1 MVNLKSVTVTHKN
14 GTTALKRVSLRI
26 DDGEFVLING
36 HSGAGKSTIVRLLTA
51 EDVPTSG
58 EVVIDGVNT
67 KNLTHRQIPKFR
79 RRLGVVFQ
87 DFRLIPTMNVFD
99 NIAFAMRAVGRGR
112 KEIKKR
118 VAAVMEIVGL
128 TGKEKSLPTQLS
140 GGEQQRVALARAIV
154 NNPKMIIADEPTGNI
169 DPKMSAEVMDM
180 FSLINQTGITV
191 IVVTHEQAFV
201 DTLDARVITLDH
213 GNILN
218 DTAHPEV
225 AEELR
230 LRRAAQNG
238 DSEDEDKNEEEAVS
252 EKKAVPEKLRLYG
265 FCENERKLSFEAVLS
280 KSLFRMKIDIFP
292 DGRAAASVTDPASDE
307 EYTLHLS
314 DMASGS
320 FVGGVREDFEAL
332 LRDISEKC
340 FVSDVFRSD
349 ELKKLIA
356 YAKNTYGSDPEF
368 LWEDSPRCAILR
380 RADTGKWYCVIMAV
394 AARRIGIENDGEI
407 EIINLHGIPEDI
419 TADVG
424 KNGIYPGWHMN
435 KKHWY
440 TVVPDGALPLDEL
453 CRRVD
458 ESYRLAGKRK

>member
-112 KEIKKR
+112 KEIKKS

-252 EKKAVPEKLRLYG
+252 EKKAVPEKESVSETAAPAAEVSAPVQPEPAQPELTVVLPKA
-265 FCENERKLSFEAVLS
+265 ENTEEQNMAESEQIAVEAAETVSEETSETVEEEPSPEKNVAQKAEEFLASIGIDTEKIRTEQPTEIFVKESVETDETAADGTAEES
-280 KSLFRMKIDIFP
+280 KS
-292 DGRAAASVTDPASDE
+292 E
-307 EYTLHLS
+307 E
-314 DMASGS
+314 
-320 FVGGVREDFEAL
+320 EAEQ
-332 LRDISEKC
+332 R
-340 FVSDVFRSD
+340 
-349 ELKKLIA
+349 
-356 YAKNTYGSDPEF
+356 
-368 LWEDSPRCAILR
+368 
-380 RADTGKWYCVIMAV
+380 
-394 AARRIGIENDGEI
+394 
-407 EIINLHGIPEDI
+407 
-419 TADVG
+419 
-424 KNGIYPGWHMN
+424 
-435 KKHWY
+435 
-440 TVVPDGALPLDEL
+440 
-453 CRRVD
+453 
-458 ESYRLAGKRK
+458 

>member
-230 LRRAAQNG
+230 LRRAAQKG
-238 DSEDEDKNEEEAVS
+238 DSEEEDEYEEEVVS
-252 EKKAVPEKLRLYG
+252 EKKAVSEKEPVSETAAPAAEISAPVQPEPAQPELTVVLPKAENTEEQNMAESEQIAVEAAETVSEETSETVEEEPSPEKNVAQKAEEFLASIGIDTEKIRTEQPTEIFVKESVETDETAADG
-265 FCENERKLSFEAVLS
+265 TAEES
-280 KSLFRMKIDIFP
+280 KS
-292 DGRAAASVTDPASDE
+292 E
-307 EYTLHLS
+307 E
-314 DMASGS
+314 
-320 FVGGVREDFEAL
+320 EAEQ
-332 LRDISEKC
+332 R
-340 FVSDVFRSD
+340 
-349 ELKKLIA
+349 
-356 YAKNTYGSDPEF
+356 
-368 LWEDSPRCAILR
+368 
-380 RADTGKWYCVIMAV
+380 
-394 AARRIGIENDGEI
+394 
-407 EIINLHGIPEDI
+407 
-419 TADVG
+419 
-424 KNGIYPGWHMN
+424 
-435 KKHWY
+435 
-440 TVVPDGALPLDEL
+440 
-453 CRRVD
+453 
-458 ESYRLAGKRK
+458 

>member
-238 DSEDEDKNEEEAVS
+238 DSEEEDEYEEEVVS
-252 EKKAVPEKLRLYG
+252 EKKAVSEKEPVSETAVPAAEISAPVQPEPAQPELTVVLPKAENTEEQSIAESEQIAVEAAETVSEETSETVEEEPSPEKNVAQKAEEFLASIGIDAEKIRTEQPTEI
-265 FCENERKLSFEAVLS
+265 FVKESVETDETVADDSAEES
-280 KSLFRMKIDIFP
+280 KS
-292 DGRAAASVTDPASDE
+292 E
-307 EYTLHLS
+307 E
-314 DMASGS
+314 
-320 FVGGVREDFEAL
+320 EAEQ
-332 LRDISEKC
+332 R
-340 FVSDVFRSD
+340 
-349 ELKKLIA
+349 
-356 YAKNTYGSDPEF
+356 
-368 LWEDSPRCAILR
+368 
-380 RADTGKWYCVIMAV
+380 
-394 AARRIGIENDGEI
+394 
-407 EIINLHGIPEDI
+407 
-419 TADVG
+419 
-424 KNGIYPGWHMN
+424 
-435 KKHWY
+435 
-440 TVVPDGALPLDEL
+440 
-453 CRRVD
+453 
-458 ESYRLAGKRK
+458 

>member
-118 VAAVMEIVGL
+118 VSAVMEIVGL

-238 DSEDEDKNEEEAVS
+238 DSEDEDENEEEAVS
-252 EKKAVPEKLRLYG
+252 EKKAVSEKESVSETAAPAAEVSAPVQPEPAQPELTVVLPKV
-265 FCENERKLSFEAVLS
+265 ENTEEQNMAESEQIAVEAVETVSEETSETVEEVPLTEKNVEQKAEEFLAS
-280 KSLFRMKIDIFP
+280 IGIDTEKIRTEQPIEIFEKESVEI
-292 DGRAAASVTDPASDE
+292 DETAADDSAE
-307 EYTLHLS
+307 
-314 DMASGS
+314 
-320 FVGGVREDFEAL
+320 
-332 LRDISEKC
+332 
-340 FVSDVFRSD
+340 
-349 ELKKLIA
+349 ELKSEEEA
-356 YAKNTYGSDPEF
+356 EQ
-368 LWEDSPRCAILR
+368 R
-380 RADTGKWYCVIMAV
+380 
-394 AARRIGIENDGEI
+394 
-407 EIINLHGIPEDI
+407 
-419 TADVG
+419 
-424 KNGIYPGWHMN
+424 
-435 KKHWY
+435 
-440 TVVPDGALPLDEL
+440 
-453 CRRVD
+453 
-458 ESYRLAGKRK
+458 

>member
-1 MVNLKSVTVTHKN
+1 MVNLKTVTVTHKN

-128 TGKEKSLPTQLS
+128 TGKEKSFPTQLS

-238 DSEDEDKNEEEAVS
+238 DSEEEDEYEEEAVS
-252 EKKAVPEKLRLYG
+252 EKKAVSEK
-265 FCENERKLSFEAVLS
+265 EAVSETAAPAAEISAPVQPEPAQPELTVVLPKAENTEEQNMAESEQIAVEAAETVSEETSETVEEEPSLEKNVAQKAEEFLASIGIDTVKIRTEQPIEIFEKESVELDETVADDSAEES
-280 KSLFRMKIDIFP
+280 KS
-292 DGRAAASVTDPASDE
+292 E
-307 EYTLHLS
+307 E
-314 DMASGS
+314 
-320 FVGGVREDFEAL
+320 EAEQ
-332 LRDISEKC
+332 R
-340 FVSDVFRSD
+340 
-349 ELKKLIA
+349 
-356 YAKNTYGSDPEF
+356 
-368 LWEDSPRCAILR
+368 
-380 RADTGKWYCVIMAV
+380 
-394 AARRIGIENDGEI
+394 
-407 EIINLHGIPEDI
+407 
-419 TADVG
+419 
-424 KNGIYPGWHMN
+424 
-435 KKHWY
+435 
-440 TVVPDGALPLDEL
+440 
-453 CRRVD
+453 
-458 ESYRLAGKRK
+458 

>member
-67 KNLTHRQIPKFR
+67 KNLTHRQIPNFS

-238 DSEDEDKNEEEAVS
+238 DSEEEDKYEEEVVS
-252 EKKAVPEKLRLYG
+252 EKKAVSEKEPVPETAAPAAEISAPVQPEPAQPELTVVLPKAENTEEQSMAESEQIAVEAAETVSEETSETVEEEPSPEKNVAQKAEEFLASIGIDTEKIRTEQPTEIFVKESVETDETAADG
-265 FCENERKLSFEAVLS
+265 TAEES
-280 KSLFRMKIDIFP
+280 KS
-292 DGRAAASVTDPASDE
+292 E
-307 EYTLHLS
+307 E
-314 DMASGS
+314 
-320 FVGGVREDFEAL
+320 EAEQ
-332 LRDISEKC
+332 R
-340 FVSDVFRSD
+340 
-349 ELKKLIA
+349 
-356 YAKNTYGSDPEF
+356 
-368 LWEDSPRCAILR
+368 
-380 RADTGKWYCVIMAV
+380 
-394 AARRIGIENDGEI
+394 
-407 EIINLHGIPEDI
+407 
-419 TADVG
+419 
-424 KNGIYPGWHMN
+424 
-435 KKHWY
+435 
-440 TVVPDGALPLDEL
+440 
-453 CRRVD
+453 
-458 ESYRLAGKRK
+458 

>member
-238 DSEDEDKNEEEAVS
+238 DSEEEDEYEEEVVS
-252 EKKAVPEKLRLYG
+252 EKKAVSEKEPISETAAPAAEISAPVQPEPAQPELTVVLPKA
-265 FCENERKLSFEAVLS
+265 ENTEEQNMAESEQIAVEAAETVSEETSETVEEEPSLEKNVAQKAEEFLASIGIDTEKIRTEQPTEIFVKESVETDETAADGTAEES
-280 KSLFRMKIDIFP
+280 KS
-292 DGRAAASVTDPASDE
+292 E
-307 EYTLHLS
+307 E
-314 DMASGS
+314 
-320 FVGGVREDFEAL
+320 EAEQ
-332 LRDISEKC
+332 R
-340 FVSDVFRSD
+340 
-349 ELKKLIA
+349 
-356 YAKNTYGSDPEF
+356 
-368 LWEDSPRCAILR
+368 
-380 RADTGKWYCVIMAV
+380 
-394 AARRIGIENDGEI
+394 
-407 EIINLHGIPEDI
+407 
-419 TADVG
+419 
-424 KNGIYPGWHMN
+424 
-435 KKHWY
+435 
-440 TVVPDGALPLDEL
+440 
-453 CRRVD
+453 
-458 ESYRLAGKRK
+458 